1 MDAAG
6 AEADALAGGGA
17 LALLAGGGALVFS
30 LFAAVGLALRGVSG
44 DCALVAMAW
53 LAGSVG
59 AGGGCWCRRAGG
71 GCCGGQG
78 CGGSQG
84 RDTRIWLGPRCLGRR
99 WRCRCRCRCR
109 HGSAAGGGQRR
120 FGLIPGCRA
129 AGGLWC
135 RGSGLRC
142 GRVKQALG
150 KQHIGQQG
158 RCHEECVPANHPM
171 QSLARNSLRGQ
182 QVAGLRNVGRG
193 GQGAGHALANVGVQ
207 DGVGVQP
214 RDDAAHH
221 GKGAHHA
228 PFHRLRP
235 LQQRA
240 AHAKHQQCD
249 ALCGRHIDQRGAPQ
263 APEHHPPQCEEAG
276 RPVPARQ
283 RAAHGVQPGKHGH
296 VALGVHG
303 PQGRPVQAGDGLVGR
318 RLQGHMG
325 NGWCGDQRGGHAAF
339 WHAASASNA
348 GKSTGG
354 AVQ

>member
-1 MDAAG
+1 
-6 AEADALAGGGA
+6 
-17 LALLAGGGALVFS
+17 
-30 LFAAVGLALRGVSG
+30 
-44 DCALVAMAW
+44 
-53 LAGSVG
+53 
-59 AGGGCWCRRAGG
+59 
-71 GCCGGQG
+71 
-78 CGGSQG
+78 
-84 RDTRIWLGPRCLGRR
+84 
-99 WRCRCRCRCR
+99 
-109 HGSAAGGGQRR
+109 
-120 FGLIPGCRA
+120 
-129 AGGLWC
+129 
-135 RGSGLRC
+135 
-142 GRVKQALG
+142 
-150 KQHIGQQG
+150 
-158 RCHEECVPANHPM
+158 M
-171 QSLARNSLRGQ
+171 QPLARNGLRGQ

-249 ALCGRHIDQRGAPQ
+249 TLCGRHIDKRGAPQ

-296 VALGVHG
+296 VALGVHR

-348 GKSTGG
+348 GKSTGARRSSAAHRCAYESCAG
-354 AVQ
+354 EYGRSMAAAERSLPKDAPILNQIRAWGFGSKRCQLSIK